1 MQWWMILAIEF
12 PLLGIGGI
20 LTDIRLSKRSGR
32 MLIECPHDT
41 EVQATKNLSGKG

>member
-12 PLLGIGGI
+12 LLLGIGGI

-32 MLIECPHDT
+32 MLTECPMIPKYRLRKT
-41 EVQATKNLSGKG
+41 